1 MYFYC
6 TYHKIIKNLSFN
18 KYIDKFKNNYKLFP
32 IDNKRYSNKYGI
44 IKVDKVILYE
54 NLNNELP
61 IIFNKLNIPFN
72 NDLNIYEN
80 LNYIPDNINRFNFYE
95 DKYIEIIK
103 NIFSYEI
110 ETFGYNY
117 YDSIS

>member
-6 TYHKIIKNLSFN
+6 TYHKIIKNLPFN

-32 IDNKRYSNKYGI
+32 IDNKRYSNKHGI

-54 NLNNELP
+54 NLTNELP

-117 YDSIS
+117 YDNIS